1 MGLNF
6 EASGCTIIM
15 ERRVVISSIIFPLPA
30 QDHVACW
37 LENNG
42 SFPPR
47 GETGPARERKIE
59 QRAREPREAALGIN
73 QRLEEVRLERESS
86 DGDDR
91 LHKRLERESLRGS
104 VRGPGCLTSLPC
116 PEKCVAGWGAF
127 NFPRSSRRCS
137 TPGLDPERN
146 LGPFSSPFYLNNF
159 QNGVSAKNFDV
170 PTGPLCNSPS
180 IFGKVSMYK
189 IFVNSKRCNL
199 CIRPSFFE
207 RTFSRKDA
215 TLPRTNAGSS
225 CLGEL
230 AAIRKAAFSTGS
242 FDI

>member
-1 MGLNF
+1 MHDHYGKTRRNF
-6 EASGCTIIM
+6 LHNFSPPCARPRCLLATREQWIVSSSRRDWSREAAGES
-15 ERRVVISSIIFPLPA
+15 EKSS
-30 QDHVACW
+30 
-37 LENNG
+37 
-42 SFPPR
+42 
-47 GETGPARERKIE
+47 K
-59 QRAREPREAALGIN
+59 EPREAALGIN

-146 LGPFSSPFYLNNF
+146 LGPFSSPFYLNDF
-159 QNGVSAKNFDV
+159 QNVVSAKNFDV

-199 CIRPSFFE
+199 CTRPSFFE

-225 CLGEL
+225 CLGGYS
-230 AAIRKAAFSTGS
+230 KGS
-242 FDI
+242 FLYRQL

>member
-1 MGLNF
+1 MNF

-37 LENNG
+37 QHENNG

-47 GETGPARERKIE
+47 ETGPARERKIE

-146 LGPFSSPFYLNNF
+146 LGPFSSPFYLNDF

-189 IFVNSKRCNL
+189 VFVNSKRCNL
-199 CIRPSFFE
+199 CTRPSFFE

>member
-1 MGLNF
+1 MRDHYGKTRRNF
-6 EASGCTIIM
+6 LHNFS
-15 ERRVVISSIIFPLPA
+15 
-30 QDHVACW
+30 
-37 LENNG
+37 
-42 SFPPR
+42 PPCAR
-47 GETGPARERKIE
+47 PRCLLAREQWIVSSSRDWS
-59 QRAREPREAALGIN
+59 REPREAALGIN

-146 LGPFSSPFYLNNF
+146 LGPFSSPFYPNNF

-189 IFVNSKRCNL
+189 ILVNSKRCNL
-199 CIRPSFFE
+199 CARPSFFE
-207 RTFSRKDA
+207 
-215 TLPRTNAGSS
+215 TLREDFLSKRCN
-225 CLGEL
+225 L
-230 AAIRKAAFSTGS
+230 ASN
-242 FDI
+242 

>member
-1 MGLNF
+1 M
-6 EASGCTIIM
+6 
-15 ERRVVISSIIFPLPA
+15 
-30 QDHVACW
+30 
-37 LENNG
+37 
-42 SFPPR
+42 
-47 GETGPARERKIE
+47 
-59 QRAREPREAALGIN
+59 
-73 QRLEEVRLERESS
+73 
-86 DGDDR
+86 
-91 LHKRLERESLRGS
+91 
-104 VRGPGCLTSLPC
+104 RGPGCLTSLPC

-199 CIRPSFFE
+199 CTRPSFFE

-242 FDI
+242 FDIRDRHVFPFKRKFTVPERKQRHVSRNHSRKRIILLREICTGKESRGIGFSFFFLFLRIFHTARMTRGRRNINKWRNE